1 MSDFCFE
8 FLYSFDGEL
17 LEKCVEM
24 EAYIRNGY
32 YTDSIITARVIGENT
47 IEKIAK
53 MENIDF
59 NESEANNQ
67 KDKISLLF
75 KVNIIN
81 EPTANSFDNI
91 RVFSNNVAHGVYR
104 STLESAL
111 NVHRNVYNILTF
123 YYSKYGGDDDFHK
136 KPYDYDPFHMRK
148 PINSMINFHMD
159 DSEIEENAF
168 LFEINEIKKMLSEK
182 NGELDSGYKQSIN
195 DETDNENE
203 HIEDLIEINS
213 DGNDLIDGNDLMDN
227 KNRGLMDDFKDEGLI
242 LDPIDFD
249 SLNKEGIKPADDS
262 DLSKIKSLINKR
274 FRNDK

>member
-91 RVFSNNVAHGVYR
+91 RVF
-104 STLESAL
+104 
-111 NVHRNVYNILTF
+111 
-123 YYSKYGGDDDFHK
+123 
-136 KPYDYDPFHMRK
+136 
-148 PINSMINFHMD
+148 
-159 DSEIEENAF
+159 
-168 LFEINEIKKMLSEK
+168 
-182 NGELDSGYKQSIN
+182 
-195 DETDNENE
+195 
-203 HIEDLIEINS
+203 
-213 DGNDLIDGNDLMDN
+213 
-227 KNRGLMDDFKDEGLI
+227 
-242 LDPIDFD
+242 
-249 SLNKEGIKPADDS
+249 
-262 DLSKIKSLINKR
+262 
-274 FRNDK
+274 